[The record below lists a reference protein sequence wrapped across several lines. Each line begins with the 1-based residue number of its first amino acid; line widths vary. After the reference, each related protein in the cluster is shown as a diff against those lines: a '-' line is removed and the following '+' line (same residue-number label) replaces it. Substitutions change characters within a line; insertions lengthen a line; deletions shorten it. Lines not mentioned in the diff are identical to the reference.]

1 MAQRELKEL
10 AREVGGDELAERVER
25 LEEEIA
31 EVSEEI
37 QQERE
42 EADELQADLIE
53 ETDLSEEA
61 VEGMDPV
68 ALREVAEAE
77 GIRDRTNER
86 VNVAGHPDMIPDETP
101 DVTVNRSS
109 PETYTREVPLEGGD
123 DPETM
128 TVEYANRGPGMDAIE
143 EFHGWLNQAQ
153 SEETRRANERAN
165 EEKIS
170 GGIPSMEYMNS
181 DEMEDVED
189 SEIPVAGQV
198 DTEEDDE

>member
-42 EADELQADLIE
+42 EADELQADLVE
-53 ETDLSEEA
+53 KTDLSEEA
-61 VEGMDPV
+61 VEGMELQ

-86 VNVAGHPDMIPDETP
+86 VNVAGHPEMIPDDTP
-101 DVTVNRSS
+101 DVTVNRS
-109 PETYTREVPLEGGD
+109 PETYEKEVPLEGGD
-123 DPETM
+123 DPATM
-128 TVEYANRGPGMDAIE
+128 TVEYQERGPTIEAINQY
-143 EFHGWLNQAQ
+143 HGWLNQSR

-189 SEIPVAGQV
+189 SQIPVAGQV